1 MELNSQTSGG
11 VERRLHKR
19 YRVKSETFAF
29 LGEDSGTIF
38 DISKGGFSFHFAVF
52 EKEPVIPSHLD
63 IFIAEPHFYLPKI
76 PVSFVSEVQTV
87 PASIFS
93 LLRIKRLSI
102 QFGSLSSEQLARI
115 EDFIACNTVTEN

>member
-1 MELNSQTSGG
+1 MEPSPGTSGV
-11 VERRLHKR
+11 VERRRHKR
-19 YRVKSETFAF
+19 FRVKEETFAF
-29 LGEDSGTIF
+29 LGDETGTLF

-63 IFIAEPHFYLPKI
+63 IFLAEPHFYLPKI

-93 LLRIKRLSI
+93 LLRIKRLSMK
-102 QFGSLSSEQLARI
+102 FGLLSRDQQALI
-115 EDFIACNTVTEN
+115 EDFIARHTVTEN